1 MTKNE
6 FTAQIY
12 SRLKGMPEEDLAR
25 SLDYYSEMIDDR
37 IEDGLTEDEA
47 VEALGSVDSIVSQIE
62 AEHSMPEAVSEIK
75 EEPVRQRRKLCA
87 WQIVLLILGAPLW
100 LPLVLAAAIIAL
112 AVYIV
117 LWSVIIVLYSADLSL
132 AAGAVSG
139 IVCAAVLLFSG
150 EFFQAAF
157 MLGAGLVCGGLAVLF
172 FFVCNLAAKGIIIL
186 TKKTAYGIKSVFTG
200 KEKA

>member
-12 SRLKGMPEEDLAR
+12 SRLKGIPEEDLAR

-47 VEALGSVDSIVSQIE
+47 VAALGSVDSIVSQIG
-62 AEHSMPEAVSEIK
+62 AEHSVPETVLESTA
-75 EEPVRQRRKLCA
+75 EPVKQRRRLCA
-87 WQIVLLILGAPLW
+87 WQIVLMILGSPLW
-100 LPLVLAAAIIAL
+100 LPLVLAAAIIVL

-117 LWSVIIVLYSADLSL
+117 LWSVIIVLYSVDLSL
-132 AAGAVSG
+132 AAVAAGG
-139 IVCAAVLLFSG
+139 IAGAAVLLFSG
-150 EFFQAAF
+150 EFLQAAF

-186 TKKTAYGIKSVFTG
+186 TKKTTLGIKQIFNG

>member
-6 FTAQIY
+6 FTEQVY

-25 SLDYYSEMIDDR
+25 SIDYYSEMIDDR

-47 VEALGSVDSIVSQIE
+47 VAALGSVDSIVFQIQ
-62 AEHSMPEAVSEIK
+62 AEHSLQPDEMKTGE
-75 EEPVRQRRKLCA
+75 QGRKLCA

-100 LPLVLAAAIIAL
+100 LPLVLAAAMIVL

-139 IVCAAVLLFSG
+139 IACAAVRLFSG
-150 EFFQAAF
+150 EFLQAAF
-157 MLGAGLVCGGLAVLF
+157 MLGAGLVCGGLAILF

-186 TKKTAYGIKSVFTG
+186 TKKTAYGIKRIFTG